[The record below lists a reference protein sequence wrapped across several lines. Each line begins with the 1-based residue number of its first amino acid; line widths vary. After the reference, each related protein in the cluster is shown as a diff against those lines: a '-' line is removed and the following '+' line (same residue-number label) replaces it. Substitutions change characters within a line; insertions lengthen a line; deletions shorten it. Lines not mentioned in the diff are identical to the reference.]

1 MDKGR
6 FPCRAG
12 GRRGC
17 AASGNAWGHNAA
29 ALAGDTAE
37 LGTATGLGHGR
48 TGDAEPAACYHLLED
63 GKQNPPPSSFPY
75 SGAEAHGSE
84 PSFPTARQKFNFRCE
99 HSWGTDALIALFMSV
114 VNSVKGS
121 DLIVFCFQEL
131 LSSQLVSPHR
141 TALTV
146 CWGWEACRGVCSAS
160 AAAVGTDMRCKE
172 PKAPQTRRGSP
183 ARLAASQAAAGV
195 RHRLVLQQ

>member
-48 TGDAEPAACYHLLED
+48 AGDAEPAACYHLLED
-63 GKQNPPPSSFPY
+63 GKQNPPLLLPLQRGRS
-75 SGAEAHGSE
+75 ARQRAVL
-84 PSFPTARQKFNFRCE
+84 PTARQKFNFRCE

-131 LSSQLVSPHR
+131 RSSQLVSPHS

-146 CWGWEACRGVCSAS
+146 CWEACRGVCSAS

-172 PKAPQTRRGSP
+172 PKAPQTRRASP

>member
-1 MDKGR
+1 VRSIRQCMGAQRSSAGWGHGGAGDGD
-6 FPCRAG
+6 RAG
-12 GRRGC
+12 TRQSWGCGAGSVLPPAGRW
-17 AASGNAWGHNAA
+17 AA
-29 ALAGDTAE
+29 D
-37 LGTATGLGHGR
+37 
-48 TGDAEPAACYHLLED
+48 
-63 GKQNPPPSSFPY
+63 PPPSSFPY

-131 LSSQLVSPHR
+131 RSSQLVSPHR

-172 PKAPQTRRGSP
+172 PKAPQTRRASP

>member
-1 MDKGR
+1 MPGW
-6 FPCRAG
+6 RAPG
-12 GRRGC
+12 VRSIRQCMGAQRSSAG
-17 AASGNAWGHNAA
+17 WGHGGA
-29 ALAGDTAE
+29 
-37 LGTATGLGHGR
+37 GTATGLGHGR
-48 TGDAEPAACYHLLED
+48 AGDAEPAACYHLLED

-146 CWGWEACRGVCSAS
+146 CWEACRGVCSAS